1 MSPNPPYLRYI
12 FILSPYLHRGLQSNI
27 ISSRVPITNLYAAL
41 FSPMH
46 EICPTHRT
54 LLDMN
59 IVMMLG
65 HKDKSWHSTLL
76 SILPPYFIFP
86 LLISKYS
93 ITTRF
98 SVTLGCILVSVWE
111 TSLGPIPNKSNI
123 ILTYFRLVFMNV
135 EKRHKV
141 LNQTVANTPPI

>member
-12 FILSPYLHRGLQSNI
+12 FILFPYLHRGLQSNI

-65 HKDKSWHSTLL
+65 DKNKSWHSSLL
-76 SILPPYFIFP
+76 SILSPYFIFT

-93 ITTRF
+93 LTTRF
-98 SVTLGCILVSVWE
+98 SGTLVCILLSVWE

-123 ILTYFRLVFMNV
+123 ILTYFRIVFTYLQ
-135 EKRHKV
+135 KRHKV
-141 LNQTVANTPPI
+141 LEQTVANTPPI